1 MKLISGNA
9 LKDAGVAFGGY
20 YAQKLLHE
28 VAVEPFILRSLPSTD
43 PFWVQIVLNVIGVS
57 FTSPFVGGLVG
68 GNLVTIGGAVWHF
81 ARGLKLILQKAGV
94 QLPQPFPTIPF

>member
-1 MKLISGNA
+1 MKLISGKT
-9 LKDAGVAFGGY
+9 LTDAGLAFGGY

-57 FTSPFVGGLVG
+57 FTSPLVGGLVG
-68 GNLVTIGGAVWHF
+68 GNPVTIGGAVWHF
-81 ARGLKLILQKAGV
+81 ARGLRLILQKAGV
-94 QLPQPFPTIPF
+94 QLPQPFPAIPF